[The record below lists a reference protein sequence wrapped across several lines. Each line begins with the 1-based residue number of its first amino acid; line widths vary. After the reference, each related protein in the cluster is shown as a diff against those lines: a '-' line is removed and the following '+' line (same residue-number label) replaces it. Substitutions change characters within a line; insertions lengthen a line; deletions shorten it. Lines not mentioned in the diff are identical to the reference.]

1 MKGKGFHMRG
11 FVSLLT
17 FGSFIVMTVNGI
29 VLYFA
34 PQGRIAYW
42 INWKFLGLTKEN
54 WGNMHIISS
63 LLFVAVGIIHLV
75 YNWTPILNYLSKKVS
90 RGVRWRKELVL
101 AVAIS
106 VFMVLGPVY
115 KVFPL
120 NYVIDLSNYL
130 SAQWISTKEHEP
142 PFGHAEQASLKT
154 FTKRVNMDLNEAMAE
169 LKAQGIN
176 IQTGEESL
184 DKIAKTNK
192 TSPMK
197 IYALIKKLEKAPP
210 VEKKSADT
218 PEKVEEQFAGTGVG
232 RKTLAEICKEIGV
245 DLSLAKERLRNS
257 GVEMKDDEVMKEAA
271 TKRKVNSIDLLKVIL
286 VENYKLP

>member
-1 MKGKGFHMRG
+1 MKGKGFHKRG

-42 INWKFLGLTKEN
+42 VNWKFIGLTKED

-63 LLFVAVGIIHLV
+63 LLFVVVGIIHLI
-75 YNWTPILNYLSKKVS
+75 YNWTPILNYLSKKIS
-90 RGVRWRKELVL
+90 GGVKWRKELMV

-106 VFMVLGPVY
+106 VFIVLGPVY
-115 KVFPL
+115 KVPPL
-120 NYVIDLSNYL
+120 NYVIDLSSYL
-130 SAQWISTKEHEP
+130 SAQWIKSKEYEP
-142 PFGHAEQASLKT
+142 PFGHAEQVSLKT
-154 FTKRVNMDLNEAMAE
+154 FTKRTNIDFNEAMSE
-169 LKAQGIN
+169 LRTQGIK
-176 IQTGEESL
+176 IQSGEDSL
-184 DKIAKTNK
+184 DKIAKANK

-197 IYALIKKLEKAPP
+197 IYVLIKKLEKAPS
-210 VEKKSADT
+210 VEKKTAYT
-218 PEKVEEQFAGTGVG
+218 PESVEERFAGTGVG

-245 DLSLAKERLRNS
+245 DLSLAKERLRSN
-257 GVEMKDDEVMKEAA
+257 GVEMNENETMKDASA
-271 TKRKVNSIDLLKVIL
+271 KRKVNSIDLLKVIL